1 MTPKDDLCVLA
12 CCEFCVPSRFTS
24 DREQAVAGGRGL
36 PPPFLSRLRITCVCL
51 IKIVSLQK
59 FSSLLIG
66 FQALVVIKLYA
77 VARFGALKL
86 KRYTGLLNSW
96 L

>member
-1 MTPKDDLCVLA
+1 MVAGAITGTL
-12 CCEFCVPSRFTS
+12 FTS

-36 PPPFLSRLRITCVCL
+36 SSPFLSRLRITCGCL

-66 FQALVVIKLYA
+66 FQALVVIK
-77 VARFGALKL
+77 
-86 KRYTGLLNSW
+86 
-96 L
+96 